1 MVTKVVSKAMQL
13 VIGTYTRG
21 FASEGIYRLDVG
33 ADGGEATLSLAAK
46 LENPSWQVRHPRLP
60 VLYSVVET
68 RGEENEGGAI
78 VAFRVND
85 DGALSM
91 VARVPSMGGDPCHLS
106 VAGDFLLASNY
117 DAGNL
122 AVWRLDDN
130 GVPVSLENLVQH
142 NGSSVDPVRQKSPH
156 VHSTCV
162 HAESGTALVCDLGV
176 DRVYRYALSE
186 QGIDVLSRKTIS
198 MRPGAGPRLGCSDP
212 SARYFYVI
220 NELDNTIVSFDLAV
234 GERAVELATTSTLPD
249 DCDEAS
255 YCAHLTMT
263 GDGRHLYASNRG
275 HDSIAVFEVLDN
287 GELGLL
293 QTVSSGGQHP
303 RFFMLMPGEE
313 YLWVANRD
321 SDNIVVMARDPESG
335 KLTATGTEIS
345 VPAPV
350 CLTILG

>member
-1 MVTKVVSKAMQL
+1 MQL

-130 GVPVSLENLVQH
+130 GVPVSLEIWPEMFHIFQARYKML
-142 NGSSVDPVRQKSPH
+142 D
-156 VHSTCV
+156 
-162 HAESGTALVCDLGV
+162 HASQAV
-176 DRVYRYALSE
+176 DRL
-186 QGIDVLSRKTIS
+186 
-198 MRPGAGPRLGCSDP
+198 GAW
-212 SARYFYVI
+212 ARAHAV
-220 NELDNTIVSFDLAV
+220 TSVS
-234 GERAVELATTSTLPD
+234 
-249 DCDEAS
+249 
-255 YCAHLTMT
+255 
-263 GDGRHLYASNRG
+263 N
-275 HDSIAVFEVLDN
+275 
-287 GELGLL
+287 
-293 QTVSSGGQHP
+293 
-303 RFFMLMPGEE
+303 
-313 YLWVANRD
+313 
-321 SDNIVVMARDPESG
+321 
-335 KLTATGTEIS
+335 
-345 VPAPV
+345 PV
-350 CLTILG
+350 